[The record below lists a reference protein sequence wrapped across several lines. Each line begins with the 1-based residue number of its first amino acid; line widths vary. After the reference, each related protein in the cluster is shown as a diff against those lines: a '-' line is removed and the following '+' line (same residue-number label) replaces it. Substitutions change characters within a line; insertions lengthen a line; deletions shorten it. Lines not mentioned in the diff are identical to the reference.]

1 MLPCSPSN
9 DIRRKMKFK
18 SIISSAILVA
28 ASVLFISVAPAQA
41 GECSAE
47 DPCHTYA
54 MVNDA
59 GVVTNIIVC
68 QPSVCGSGTFAGSR
82 VVPQV
87 AANPETHQNQG
98 GYLSN
103 PGSTPVVESNGRFT
117 ITNDQ
122 PIVSQTVVQE
132 VAVNT
137 VLESTIGAGTQ
148 QSFTFNDTV
157 NKPNGTPTMKS
168 EPIKKATSATLSA
181 VELSKSETPTVISQ
195 ESITFDERQTEEYVE
210 LMLMLE
216 ELNKIFANWAWFK
229 TSLFG
234 WFL

>member
-1 MLPCSPSN
+1 
-9 DIRRKMKFK
+9 MKFK
-18 SIISSAILVA
+18 SIVGSVILVA

-68 QPSVCGSGTFAGSR
+68 QPSVCGGGTFAGSR

-98 GYLSN
+98 GYLAN
-103 PGSTPVVESNGRFT
+103 PGSTPVTESNGRFT

-122 PIVSQTVVQE
+122 PIVSQTVVEE

-137 VLESTIGAGTQ
+137 VLESSIGAGTQ
-148 QSFTFNDTV
+148 KSFTFNDTV
-157 NKPNGTPTMKS
+157 NKPNGTPTMTNEAMKQS
-168 EPIKKATSATLSA
+168 TSATLSA
-181 VELSKSETPTVISQ
+181 TELTKSDTPTVVAT
-195 ESITFDERQTEEYVE
+195 ETITFNKRETEEFVQ
-210 LMLMLE
+210 LQAQMQSLQRILRS
-216 ELNKIFANWAWFK
+216 WSWFK
-229 TSLFG
+229 TSLRG

>member
-1 MLPCSPSN
+1 
-9 DIRRKMKFK
+9 MKFK
-18 SIISSAILVA
+18 SIISSAILVV

-103 PGSTPVVESNGRFT
+103 PGSTPVTESNGRFT
-117 ITNDQ
+117 LTNDS
-122 PIVSQTVVQE
+122 PVVSQNIVREETSNTVVQSE
-132 VAVNT
+132 
-137 VLESTIGAGTQ
+137 IGAGTQ
-148 QSFTFNDTV
+148 KSFTFNDTV
-157 NKPNGTPTMKS
+157 GKPNGTPTMTNEAMKS
-168 EPIKKATSATLSA
+168 STSATLSA
-181 VELSKSETPTVISQ
+181 TELTKSDTPTVIAT
-195 ESITFDERQTEEYVE
+195 ETITFNKRETEEFVQLQIE
-210 LMLMLE
+210 MQSLQRILRS
-216 ELNKIFANWAWFK
+216 WSWFK
-229 TSLFG
+229 TSLRG
-234 WFL
+234 WFI

>member
-1 MLPCSPSN
+1 
-9 DIRRKMKFK
+9 MKIK
-18 SIISSAILVA
+18 SIIGSILLTVGA
-28 ASVLFISVAPAQA
+28 LAFASAPANA

-87 AANPETHQNQG
+87 AANSVTHQSQG

-103 PGSTPVVESNGRFT
+103 PGGTPVTESNGRFT
-117 ITNDQ
+117 ITNDN
-122 PIVSQTVVQE
+122 PT
-132 VAVNT
+132 VNT
-137 VLESTIGAGTQ
+137 NVTQNDTTRTVLSTSVEPGVQ
-148 QSFTFNDTV
+148 SSFTFNDTV
-157 NKPNGTPTMKS
+157 GQTDGRPVMRT
-168 EPIKKATSATLSA
+168 EPMDQSIGATLSY
-181 VELSKSETPTVISQ
+181 SKTRNSESSTALSQ

-210 LMLMLE
+210 LELMIQ
-216 ELNKIFANWAWFK
+216 ELTKLLANWSWFRS
-229 TSLFG
+229 SLFN

>member
-1 MLPCSPSN
+1 
-9 DIRRKMKFK
+9 MKFK
-18 SIISSAILVA
+18 SIISSVILVA

-98 GYLSN
+98 GYLAN
-103 PGSTPVVESNGRFT
+103 PGSTPVTESNGRFT

-122 PIVSQTVVQE
+122 PIVSQTIVKEE
-132 VAVNT
+132 VSNT
-137 VLESTIGAGTQ
+137 VLQSEIGSGTQ
-148 QSFTFNDTV
+148 KSFTFNDTV
-157 NKPNGTPTMKS
+157 GKPNGTPTMTNEAIKS
-168 EPIKKATSATLSA
+168 STSATLSA
-181 VELSKSETPTVISQ
+181 TELTKFDTPTVVAK
-195 ESITFDERQTEEYVE
+195 ETITFNKRETEEFVQ
-210 LMLMLE
+210 LQLQVDSLQRI
-216 ELNKIFANWAWFK
+216 LRNWTYFK
-229 TSLFG
+229 LSLIG

>member
-1 MLPCSPSN
+1 
-9 DIRRKMKFK
+9 MKK
-18 SIISSAILVA
+18 VILALLLVYGLV
-28 ASVLFISVAPAQA
+28 SVGLVGTVNTAQA
-41 GECSAE
+41 AECSAE

-87 AANPETHQNQG
+87 AANPVTHQNQG

-103 PGSTPVVESNGRFT
+103 PGGTPVTESNGRFT
-117 ITNDQ
+117 VTNDQ

-137 VLESTIGAGTQ
+137 VLESTIAGGTQ
-148 QSFTFNDTV
+148 KSFTFNDTV
-157 NKPNGTPTMKS
+157 NKPNGTPIMTNEAMKS
-168 EPIKKATSATLSA
+168 STSATLSA
-181 VELSKSETPTVISQ
+181 TELTKSDTPTVVVT
-195 ESITFDERQTEEYVE
+195 ETITFDKRETEEFVQ
-210 LMLMLE
+210 LQAQVQSLQRILRS
-216 ELNKIFANWAWFK
+216 WSWFK
-229 TSLFG
+229 TSLRG
-234 WFL
+234 WFI

>member
-1 MLPCSPSN
+1 
-9 DIRRKMKFK
+9 MKFK
-18 SIISSAILVA
+18 SIVGSVLLVA

-54 MVNDA
+54 MVDGS

-137 VLESTIGAGTQ
+137 VLQSTIGAGTQ

-157 NKPNGTPTMKS
+157 NKPNGTPTMKNEHMKQS
-168 EPIKKATSATLSA
+168 TSARLSA
-181 VELSKSETPTVISQ
+181 VELSKSETPTVIFE
-195 ESITFDERQTEEYVE
+195 ESIAFDERQTEEYVE

>member
-1 MLPCSPSN
+1 
-9 DIRRKMKFK
+9 MKIK
-18 SIISSAILVA
+18 SIIGSILLTVGA
-28 ASVLFISVAPAQA
+28 LAFVPAPAYA

-54 MVNDA
+54 MVNDS

-98 GYLSN
+98 GYLAN

-117 ITNDQ
+117 LTNDN
-122 PIVSQTVVQE
+122 PTVTASVTQNE
-132 VAVNT
+132 TSRT
-137 VLESTIGAGTQ
+137 VLSTSLEPGVQ
-148 QSFTFNDTV
+148 NSFTFNDTV
-157 NKPNGTPTMKS
+157 GQTDGRPVMRTETMDKS
-168 EPIKKATSATLSA
+168 IGATLSY
-181 VELSKSETPTVISQ
+181 SKTRNSESATALSQ

-210 LMLMLE
+210 LELMIQ
-216 ELNKIFANWAWFK
+216 ELTKLLANWSWFRS
-229 TSLFG
+229 SLFG

>member
-1 MLPCSPSN
+1 
-9 DIRRKMKFK
+9 MKFK
-18 SIISSAILVA
+18 SIIGSVLLVA

-54 MVNDA
+54 MVDGS

-117 ITNDQ
+117 LTNDN
-122 PIVSQTVVQE
+122 PTVTANVTE
-132 VAVNT
+132 NETSRT
-137 VLESTIGAGTQ
+137 VLSTSLEPGVQ
-148 QSFTFNDTV
+148 SSFTFNDTV
-157 NKPNGTPTMKS
+157 GQTDGRPVMRTETMDNS
-168 EPIKKATSATLSA
+168 IGATLSY
-181 VELSKSETPTVISQ
+181 SKTRNSESSTATSG

-210 LMLMLE
+210 LELMIQ
-216 ELNKIFANWAWFK
+216 ELTKLLANWSWFRS
-229 TSLFG
+229 SLFG